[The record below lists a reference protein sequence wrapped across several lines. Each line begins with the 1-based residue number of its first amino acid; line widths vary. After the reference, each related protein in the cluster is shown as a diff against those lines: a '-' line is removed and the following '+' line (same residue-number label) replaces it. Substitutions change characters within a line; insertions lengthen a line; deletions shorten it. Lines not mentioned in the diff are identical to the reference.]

1 MNRFLDHTGGVLA
14 LVSLTATV
22 VWGLIATGRLLLT
35 PRARLLA
42 QAVHRATA
50 VCALGFLLTHIGVKV
65 AEAHVPPTAALVPFS
80 SGVRGAGGLIG
91 LGALAA
97 YLMVLAGA
105 TGALRSA
112 FTGKGRPQRWRVLH
126 ACAYPAWCAAVL
138 HGLNSGRA
146 PAGWVTACYGLCL
159 TAVAAALALR
169 CVRVRRGR
177 TGVQEPAVPPVRPG
191 TARPGAVRPGAAGR
205 HTVVSA
211 GTVTTVHGAGTRTP
225 GAHARIPLPP
235 GRPRARSAPRRPP
248 ALGRAP
254 HGGTG
259 RTR

>member
-22 VWGLIATGRLLLT
+22 VWGLIAADRLLLT

-50 VCALGFLLTHIGVKV
+50 VGALGFLLVHIGVKV
-65 AEAHVPPTAALVPFS
+65 AEAHTSAGAALLPFS
-80 SGVRGAGGLIG
+80 SGFRGAGGLIG

-112 FTGKGRPQRWRVLH
+112 FAGCGRAAQRWRALH

-138 HGLNSGRA
+138 HGLNAGRP
-146 PAGWVTACYGLCL
+146 PANWVTGCYGLCL
-159 TAVAAALALR
+159 AAVAGALAFRLVRARRRSTSDTEPAGAAPLKPAPTAV
-169 CVRVRRGR
+169 
-177 TGVQEPAVPPVRPG
+177 
-191 TARPGAVRPGAAGR
+191 
-205 HTVVSA
+205 SA
-211 GTVTTVHGAGTRTP
+211 P
-225 GAHARIPLPP
+225 GAHA
-235 GRPRARSAPRRPP
+235 A
-248 ALGRAP
+248 
-254 HGGTG
+254 
-259 RTR
+259 